1 MANGTDACSL
11 RFVVGCYLD
20 PQITMQLRKQ
30 DYSIDRPLLLCVLL
44 AVFIGMLAVAN
55 SSAPQALALFDD
67 RLYFIKQQLVWGA
80 IGLVLMTAVSFV
92 DYKIWEK
99 MARPI
104 FVLSILLLIG
114 VLVPGVGIKALGA
127 RRWISLGFTSFQPSE
142 LVKLTLA
149 IYLARILAKKVRF
162 LHILVPFLVIVFLI
176 MLQPDFGTTLVVSFM
191 AFVQFIVS
199 GTSLVIMGGFGVVGV
214 ALSFLVVI
222 LSPYRKERLLT
233 FLNGT
238 TDPLGSNYHVRQIL
252 LALGSGGF
260 LGVGLGQSRQKYLF
274 LPETATDSV
283 FAVIA
288 EEVGFVGAFL
298 LISLLAFIVFRS
310 LWICR
315 NLPDDFGRILGYGL
329 VAWLGGQI
337 VLNIGAMV
345 ALFPLTGIPLPF
357 ISYGGTSLVA
367 NLVGVGI
374 LLNMSKYANYKQK

>member
-1 MANGTDACSL
+1 ML
-11 RFVVGCYLD
+11 
-20 PQITMQLRKQ
+20 LRKQ
-30 DYSIDRPLLLCVLL
+30 DYSIDRPLLVCVLL

-67 RLYFIKQQLVWGA
+67 RLYFTKQQLVWGA
-80 IGLVLMTAVSFV
+80 IGLILMTVVSFV

-114 VLVPGVGIKALGA
+114 VLIPGIGIKALGA

-142 LVKLTLA
+142 LVKLSLA
-149 IYLARILAKKVRF
+149 IYLARILTKKVKF
-162 LHILVPFLVIVFLI
+162 LHILVPFLVVVFLI
-176 MLQPDFGTTLVVSFM
+176 MLQPDFGTTLIVSFM
-191 AFVQFIVS
+191 AFIQFVVS
-199 GTSLVIMGGFGVVGV
+199 GISLIIIGGFGVVG
-214 ALSFLVVI
+214 AILSFLVII

-233 FLNGT
+233 FLNVT

-252 LALGSGGF
+252 LALGSGGLF
-260 LGVGLGQSRQKYLF
+260 GVGLGQSRQKYLF

-283 FAVIA
+283 FAILA
-288 EEVGFVGAFL
+288 EEVGFVGSFL
-298 LISLLAFIVFRS
+298 LLLLLAFIVFRS
-310 LWICR
+310 LRICR

-329 VAWLGGQI
+329 VAWLGGQM
-337 VLNIGAMV
+337 VLNIGAIV
-345 ALFPLTGIPLPF
+345 VLFPLTGVPLPF